1 MSPETTVLSRP
12 LWGHVAD
19 IAAAGSLASK
29 ARRRRFEFFLSLL
42 KELPRPLRIL
52 DVGGRQKFWDRMKF
66 AEPDGVRI
74 VLLNLQSEPV
84 SRGDMSSVVGDARDL
99 SRYADGEFECVFSNS
114 VIGHV
119 GDSDSQKQMATEV
132 QRVGQSFF
140 VQSPNRAFPIDP
152 NFTFPLFQFLPRS
165 VRIGLVA
172 RFNLGHMPRVPEPAA
187 AAALLDSIR
196 LLDRRQM
203 QRLFPD
209 SRIYEERYCGM
220 VKSFAAY
227 GGTILGGPARPKPP
241 PESHPTQPG

>member
-1 MSPETTVLSRP
+1 
-12 LWGHVAD
+12 
-19 IAAAGSLASK
+19 
-29 ARRRRFEFFLSLL
+29 
-42 KELPRPLRIL
+42 
-52 DVGGRQKFWDRMKF
+52 MKF

-84 SRGDMSSVVGDARDL
+84 SRADMSSVVGDARDL

-227 GGTILGGPARPKPP
+227 GGTILGGPARPKPAA
-241 PESHPTQPG
+241 